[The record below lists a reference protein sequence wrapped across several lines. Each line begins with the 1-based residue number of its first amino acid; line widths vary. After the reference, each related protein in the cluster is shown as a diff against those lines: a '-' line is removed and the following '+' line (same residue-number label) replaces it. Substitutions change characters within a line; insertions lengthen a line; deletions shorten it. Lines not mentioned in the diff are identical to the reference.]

1 MAAVSRDIDS
11 SASFDEWKHLYK
23 WVENQTLS
31 FQNTHDDARN
41 PWLMPD
47 TTRKEIIEHIHR
59 ANVGGWL
66 GPYEGMF

>member
-1 MAAVSRDIDS
+1 MAVASRDIDT
-11 SASFDEWKHLYK
+11 SASSDEWKHLYK

-31 FQNTHDDARN
+31 FQNTNDDARN

-47 TTRKEIIEHIHR
+47 RSRTEIIEHIHHG
-59 ANVGGWL
+59 NIGGWM